1 MNNEIQQNIRTG
13 NLVRFGLFVTI
24 LVGLFFVIWGVRLLT
39 REMPAPPPEPF
50 APHLSSPAH
59 VRMQKAQDEA
69 SNRAPKTVQ
78 MEING
83 ETVEGTV
90 VQ

>member
-1 MNNEIQQNIRTG
+1 MKNEIQQNIRTG
-13 NLVRFGLFVTI
+13 KIVRFGLFVTV

-39 REMPAPPPEPF
+39 HDLPAPPPEPF
-50 APHLSSPAH
+50 APHLNPPAH
-59 VRMQKAQDEA
+59 VNMQKEGEDA
-69 SNRAPKTVQ
+69 SQSEPKTVQ
-78 MEING
+78 LNING